1 MTIFT
6 DDLLNGGQVV
16 DQTSFFSG
24 LNTLTGDLATLDSN
38 LGSIQTQ
45 IADLADTTS
54 GTSYTQ

>member
-24 LNTLTGDLATLDSN
+24 LNTLTGDLATLESK
-38 LGSIQTQ
+38 LGDIQ
-45 IADLADTTS
+45 S
-54 GTSYTQ
+54 